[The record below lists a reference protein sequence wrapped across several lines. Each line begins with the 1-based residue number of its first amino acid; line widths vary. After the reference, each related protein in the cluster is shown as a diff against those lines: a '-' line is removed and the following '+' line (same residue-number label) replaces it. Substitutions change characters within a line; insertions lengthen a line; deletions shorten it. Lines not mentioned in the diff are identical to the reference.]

1 MCVCHG
7 NRDRDPPGRFRDRG
21 GCCGPRGGGKPRCGG
36 RRSTGQRPTRLL
48 CMNCSFYRFG
58 YKIFAILVR
67 PKKSR
72 RPRLRARACN
82 RVFQKRSEARARAGL
97 SLTLLCGELASP
109 TISTEADRVWFFCCR
124 ANRFF
129 PGSAST
135 GGAGGALESDGTAAS
150 SFPLVTGCAPHTS
163 AAAFGSRLVT
173 RRPAVGAKQHIHH
186 PS

>member
-21 GCCGPRGGGKPRCGG
+21 GCCGPRGGGKPRRGG

-82 RVFQKRSEARARAGL
+82 RVFQKRSEARARVGLLRTLLLGEISSVGL
-97 SLTLLCGELASP
+97 SR
-109 TISTEADRVWFFCCR
+109 EADRVCFLGAERIGFFSST
-124 ANRFF
+124 A
-129 PGSAST
+129 SAW
-135 GGAGGALESDGTAAS
+135 GLGGALESDGIAPS
-150 SFPLVTGCAPHTS
+150 SFPIVPGFLGLLEALHFLS
-163 AAAFGSRLVT
+163 
-173 RRPAVGAKQHIHH
+173 
-186 PS
+186 PSGGQTEL

>member
-21 GCCGPRGGGKPRCGG
+21 GSCGPRGGVGTAP
-36 RRSTGQRPTRLL
+36 RRSAQHRLRLDAFVLHELQR
-48 CMNCSFYRFG
+48 YRFG

-82 RVFQKRSEARARAGL
+82 RVFQKRSEARARVGLLRTLLLGEISSVGL
-97 SLTLLCGELASP
+97 SR
-109 TISTEADRVWFFCCR
+109 EADRVCFLGRR

-129 PGSAST
+129 SGTASAW
-135 GGAGGALESDGTAAS
+135 GLGGALESDGIAPS
-150 SFPLVTGCAPHTS
+150 SFPIVPGFLGLLEALHFLS
-163 AAAFGSRLVT
+163 
-173 RRPAVGAKQHIHH
+173 
-186 PS
+186 PSGGQTEL

>member
-21 GCCGPRGGGKPRCGG
+21 GSCGPRGGGKPRCGG
-36 RRSTGQRPTRLL
+36 RRSTGQRPTRLF

-82 RVFQKRSEARARAGL
+82 RVFQKRSEARARVGLLRTLLLGEISSVGL
-97 SLTLLCGELASP
+97 SR
-109 TISTEADRVWFFCCR
+109 EADRVCFLGCR

-129 PGSAST
+129 FQHCLRLGLRRSARERWDSSKQLSYRAGFSWAP
-135 GGAGGALESDGTAAS
+135 GGAALFVAVWWTDRA
-150 SFPLVTGCAPHTS
+150 V
-163 AAAFGSRLVT
+163 
-173 RRPAVGAKQHIHH
+173 VGARD
-186 PS
+186 

>member
-21 GCCGPRGGGKPRCGG
+21 GSCGPRGGGKPRRGG

-82 RVFQKRSEARARAGL
+82 RVFQKRSEARARVGLLRTLLLGEISSVGL
-97 SLTLLCGELASP
+97 SR
-109 TISTEADRVWFFCCR
+109 EADRVCFLGAERIGFFSST
-124 ANRFF
+124 A
-129 PGSAST
+129 SAW
-135 GGAGGALESDGTAAS
+135 GLGGALESDGIAPS
-150 SFPLVTGCAPHTS
+150 SFPIVPGFLGLLEALHFLS
-163 AAAFGSRLVT
+163 
-173 RRPAVGAKQHIHH
+173 
-186 PS
+186 PSGGQTEL